1 MTKPAG
7 RQKRFRRTSIET
19 HNWMIE
25 MEQGRVQCQQQP
37 HSQQHGEHALLL
49 LAAHMLIE
57 FGFSPDTRLL
67 LLLV

>member
-1 MTKPAG
+1 
-7 RQKRFRRTSIET
+7 
-19 HNWMIE
+19 

-37 HSQQHGEHALLL
+37 QSQQYGEHALLL